1 MNTSPILR
9 QVPLGFVWPTLDPFL
24 FCVHHVDEYPAG
36 NGRLGPRAS
45 LEGRSIGADFSGK
58 NGWSMYHGED
68 VPGFPGH
75 PHRGFETVTVM
86 RRGLVDHA
94 DSLGAAARY
103 GDGDVQWLTAG
114 RGVVHSEMF
123 PLLREEEGNPA
134 ELFQIWLNL
143 PAASKMAE
151 PAFTMFW
158 SERVPQLEAQD
169 DAGRRTVVR
178 VVAGALDGAAAP
190 LSPPRDS
197 WASRPDAD
205 LAIWTLRMAPH
216 ARWVLPAARG
226 ASTQRML
233 YLFAGGARVAGESVD
248 APTGLQLAPGIAI
261 ELVAGGQGAEL
272 LLLQG
277 RPIGEPVAQQGPFV
291 MNTRAEIAQ
300 AYHDYQRTQFGGW
313 PWNSDAPVHGKDAAR
328 FARHPDGRTDLP

>member
-9 QVPLGFVWPTLDPFL
+9 QAPLGFVWPTLDPFL
-24 FCVHHVDEYPAG
+24 FCVHHVDQYPAG

-45 LEGRSIGADFSGK
+45 LEGRSLGADFSGK
-58 NGWSMYHGED
+58 DGWSMYHGED

-103 GDGDVQWLTAG
+103 GHGDVQWLTAG

-123 PLLREEEGNPA
+123 PLLREDEGNPA

-143 PAASKMAE
+143 PAASKIAE

-158 SERVPQLEAQD
+158 SERVPQLEARD
-169 DAGRRTVVR
+169 NGGRWTVVR
-178 VVAGALDGAAAP
+178 VIAGGLDGAAPP

-197 WASRPDAD
+197 WASRADAD
-205 LAIWTLRMAPH
+205 LAIWTLRMEPH
-216 ARWVLPAARG
+216 ARWVVPAARQD
-226 ASTQRML
+226 STQRML
-233 YLFAGGARVAGESVD
+233 YLFAGRARVAGEPVD
-248 APTGLQLAPGIAI
+248 APTGLQLAPGIAV
-261 ELVAGGQGAEL
+261 ELVAGDPGAEL

-300 AYHDYQRTQFGGW
+300 AYQDYQRTQFGGW
-313 PWNSDAPVHGKDAAR
+313 PWDSAAPVHGKERAR